1 MFSLS
6 WVLVGWLLAV
16 GLFAILALLT
26 VAIHL
31 KYAVSSFTTYAMT
44 ALFLGV
50 TILTLFFAMSYIAT
64 VDWSQST
71 DLMPSFNPARVIEY

>member
-6 WVLVGWLLAV
+6 WLLIGWLLAI
-16 GLFAILALLT
+16 GLFGILALLT
-26 VAIHL
+26 IGIHL

-50 TILTLFFAMSYIAT
+50 TILTLFFATTYIAT
-64 VDWSQST
+64 VDWSRT
-71 DLMPSFNPARVIEY
+71 ADMAPSFSPNRVIEY